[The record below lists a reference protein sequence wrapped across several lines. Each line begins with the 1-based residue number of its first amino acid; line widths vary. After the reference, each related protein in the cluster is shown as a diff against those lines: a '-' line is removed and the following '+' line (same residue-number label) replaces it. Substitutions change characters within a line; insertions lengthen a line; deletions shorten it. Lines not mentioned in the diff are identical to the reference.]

1 MDQSVGDDNRR
12 LPARAA
18 GAVGRGMRLCTVG
31 SVAFALVLSGCS
43 DGGGGESG
51 SPPTAAGGRS
61 GAPAEALRSQPMAHA
76 DGPAHA
82 ELLALTPSANN
93 TVTLRIRIVND
104 GQQRIRLSG
113 ALADM
118 GRGNQV
124 AGLLGAGG
132 IALID
137 GVGNKMYQPLS
148 TGDGHCLCSDVGN
161 TEVQPGKRQE
171 MYAVFPA
178 PPVKNVMVWVP
189 LATPFTDVAIPSG
202 SAGPA
207 PDQTVDPKTAQLG
220 QPVVRPLIGTSE
232 GEVEAIDQEGD
243 DTRVRLSADV
253 LFALNKADL
262 TPQADATL
270 RKVAK
275 QIDASRG
282 PTVAIDGHTDNS
294 GNDAINN
301 PLSQR
306 RAQAVEAK
314 LKGLVTRQGVTYR
327 SAGHGSADPA
337 ADNSSEEGRRKN
349 RRVAVTFARPPEPAP
364 PAASAPPGASQGG
377 ALTVVA
383 SVRPS
388 IRSPRELDMAAN
400 NLKFDV
406 NTVHR
411 GAGGLVSVNWTMTN
425 MSDKEMA
432 VAAGLGKPQSLEYSS
447 PSTNGA
453 RLLDPAAKMRYW
465 PMRNSEDFCLCTQ
478 LLNRARGGLRPKES
492 VTYSDVYKVPAT
504 VTTIDVELPWFTQ
517 TIALKGLAIK

>member
-1 MDQSVGDDNRR
+1 MGDNNRR
-12 LPARAA
+12 RPVRAA
-18 GAVGRGMRLCTVG
+18 DVVGRGVRLCTVG

-43 DGGGGESG
+43 DGGGGGKSS
-51 SPPTAAGGRS
+51 SPPPGGGGQS
-61 GAPAEALRSQPMAHA
+61 GAPAKALQSQPMAHA

-93 TVTLRIRIVND
+93 TVTLRIRVVND

-118 GRGNQV
+118 GRENQV
-124 AGLLGAGG
+124 AGLLGSGG

-148 TGDGHCLCSDVGN
+148 TGDGHCLCSDVAN
-161 TEVQPGKRQE
+161 TEVQPGKPQE

-232 GEVEAIDQEGD
+232 GDVEAIDQEGN

-282 PTVAIDGHTDNS
+282 TTVTIDGYTDNS

-314 LKGLVTRQGVTYR
+314 LKGLVTRQGVTYK
-327 SAGHGSADPA
+327 SAGHGSADPV
-337 ADNSSEEGRRKN
+337 ADNGSEEGRRKN

-364 PAASAPPGASQGG
+364 PTQAAPPSSATSGG
-377 ALTVVA
+377 ALPIVG
-383 SVRPS
+383 SVRPNIQS
-388 IRSPRELDMAAN
+388 SQELDRAAN
-400 NLKFDV
+400 DLKLDV
-406 NTVHR
+406 NLVHR
-411 GAGGLVSVNWTMTN
+411 GSGGLVTMNWTMTN
-425 MSDKEMA
+425 MGKKEMA
-432 VAAGLGKPQSLEYSS
+432 VASGLGKPQSLEYSA

-453 RLLDPAAKMRYW
+453 RLLDPAEKMRYW
-465 PMRNSEDFCLCTQ
+465 PVRNSEDSCLCTQ
-478 LLNRARGGLRPKES
+478 LANHARGGLKPQES
-492 VTYSDVYKVPAT
+492 VTYTDVYNVPAG
-504 VTTIDVELPWFTQ
+504 VTSVDVELPWFNN
-517 TIALKGLAIK
+517 TIVLKGLPIK